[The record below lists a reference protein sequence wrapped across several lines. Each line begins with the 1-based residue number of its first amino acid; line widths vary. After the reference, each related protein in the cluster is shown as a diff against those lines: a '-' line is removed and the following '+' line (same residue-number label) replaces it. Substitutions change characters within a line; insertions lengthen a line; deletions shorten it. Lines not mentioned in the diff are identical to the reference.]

1 MEAIVRDAVTQAN
14 VKEEKPKNTEDP
26 LFPNI
31 KKAGTKLGGNTD
43 EELLKIVEGI
53 RASVKVVGC
62 GGAGSNT
69 IDRIVDMGIEGG
81 DVIAVNTDALHLLY
95 NKAPTKILIGGTVSG
110 GIGAGNDPEVGE
122 KCAEADMGR
131 LSEVLTG
138 ADLAFVTCGL
148 GGGTGTGSAPV
159 VAEVAK
165 DLGAL
170 TIGVVTLPFSVEG
183 KYRARNAL
191 IGLKKL
197 RKNADVVIVIPN
209 DKLLELVPNLPL
221 NSAFKVADELLA
233 NAVKGITEMVTKPG
247 LVNLDFADL
256 RTTLKNGGTAMIG
269 IGASSK
275 DAPMDERAKES
286 VEKAINSPLLDT
298 DISTSSGALINIIG
312 SSDMTLEEAE
322 QIVGIVAANI
332 SPEAQIIWGAQIDDT
347 LERNVVKT
355 LVILSGVKTP
365 QYEIT
370 LEEKFEQRGNQELDE
385 QAGLRYI

>member
-1 MEAIVRDAVTQAN
+1 MEAIVRDAINQAN
-14 VKEEKPKNTEDP
+14 VREEKPKNQEDP
-26 LFPNI
+26 LFPEI

-53 RASVKVVGC
+53 RASVKVIGC

-95 NKAPTKILIGGTVSG
+95 NKAPTKVLIGGTVSG

-122 KCAEADMGR
+122 KCAEADMSR

-159 VAEVAK
+159 IAEVAK

-221 NSAFKVADELLA
+221 NAAFKVADELLA

-298 DISTSSGALINIIG
+298 DISTSTGALINIIG

-370 LEEKFEQRGNQELDE
+370 LEEKFEQGRNDELEE